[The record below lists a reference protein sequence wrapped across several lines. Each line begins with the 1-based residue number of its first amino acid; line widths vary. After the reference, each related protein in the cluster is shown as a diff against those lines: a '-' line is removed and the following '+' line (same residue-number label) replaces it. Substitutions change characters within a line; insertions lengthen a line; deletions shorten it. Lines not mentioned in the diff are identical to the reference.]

1 MVRSGS
7 RTTSGVTLIELLVV
21 LSILSSLLAMS
32 VTVFRSFG
40 DAQTLEITA
49 SRVSTTVR
57 AARNWSISSGMPSR
71 VLVDC
76 ELQKV
81 TAFGFQLVAAWD
93 FEDFEGLS
101 DEQFLDRGTVTVGA
115 YRQRAE
121 LVGQVKSCPGSIGKG
136 ALFVDDGAAFRARN
150 LPSYQGSNGV
160 SVEAWVNFWKPPWQA
175 RDGIEPDGGIS
186 DPRREMRLAV
196 LGIPHAFELGL
207 LGDGAVYMEI
217 GDSER
222 AIEGE
227 YIRVQTE
234 GAIVIPDRWV
244 HLRATFDGTQ
254 IVLEVDGV
262 EHEWVPERYELIAK
276 AQWPPLPSAVP
287 HSDSELWISH
297 PDRFFLGAIDQIV
310 LRVAT
315 SPEVVELP
323 VGIELLGPS
332 TLIHLDS
339 RGALDPLHHNLPVV
353 IHIAEVGDFSE
364 AEIADGTAVAG
375 EGFRDRMERERRE
388 RQHRDEAIEQA
399 FGDPIAD
406 LMNHL
411 ESWNSEPSELQ
422 EGEDPPVQIPLAPG
436 IHFGLGDVDGTTV
449 LRLHNV
455 VIDLTGAIRG

>member
-1 MVRSGS
+1 MVRSVE

-21 LSILSSLLAMS
+21 LSILSALLAMS
-32 VTVFRSFG
+32 VTVYRSFG

-71 VLVDC
+71 VLIDP
-76 ELQKV
+76 EQQKV

-101 DEQFLDRGTVTVGA
+101 DELLLDRDTVTVGA
-115 YRQRAE
+115 YRQRAQV
-121 LVGQVKSCPGSIGKG
+121 VGQVKSCPGSIGKG
-136 ALFVDDGAAFRARN
+136 ALFLNDGAAFRASN
-150 LPSYQGSNGV
+150 LPSYEGSNGV
-160 SVEAWVNFWKPPWQA
+160 SVEAWVNFWKPPWQDE
-175 RDGIEPDGGIS
+175 DGIEPDGGFS

-227 YIRVQTE
+227 FIRVQTE

-244 HLRATFDGTQ
+244 HLRATFDGIQ

-262 EHEWVPERYELIAK
+262 EHEWVPEGFELI

-315 SPEVVELP
+315 SPEIVELP

-332 TLIHLDS
+332 TLVHLDS

-375 EGFRDRMERERRE
+375 EGFRQRMERERSERE
-388 RQHRDEAIEQA
+388 TRDEAIEQA
-399 FGDPIAD
+399 FGDPISD

-411 ESWNSEPSELQ
+411 ESWNSDPSEL
-422 EGEDPPVQIPLAPG
+422 EDGEEPPVQIPLAPG
-436 IHFGLGDVDGTTV
+436 IHFGLGDVDGISV

-455 VIDLTGAIRG
+455 VVDLTGAIRG